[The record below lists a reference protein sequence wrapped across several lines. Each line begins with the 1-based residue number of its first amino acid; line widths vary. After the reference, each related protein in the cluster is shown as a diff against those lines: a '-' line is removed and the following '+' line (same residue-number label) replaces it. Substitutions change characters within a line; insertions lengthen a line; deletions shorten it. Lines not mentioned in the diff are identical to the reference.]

1 MNINKVLDNKNFTI
15 ISSLLLAAY
24 VGLINTN
31 VMPHNLLSMVNTTIG
46 KVVILVLIAY
56 LGDKTPTVA
65 LMLAIAL
72 CVTLSLPSRE
82 TFFVDTGEEEQEP
95 IMCSGL
101 DEDKCTDDVGCSW
114 DGENNQCGDKP
125 DDTSMADP
133 SMGSPMDPPMDSTAG
148 NEDFSPSNAEVEN
161 FAPF

>member
-1 MNINKVLDNKNFTI
+1 
-15 ISSLLLAAY
+15 
-24 VGLINTN
+24 
-31 VMPHNLLSMVNTTIG
+31 MPHNLLSMVNTTIG

-72 CVTLSLPSRE
+72 CVTLSLQSRE
-82 TFFVDTGEEEQEP
+82 TFYVDEGEPHPSVCPGLEEE
-95 IMCSGL
+95 
-101 DEDKCTDDVGCSW
+101 KCTDDVGCKW

-125 DDTSMADP
+125 MEPHMGENTDTPMDTPMNTSMD
-133 SMGSPMDPPMDSTAG
+133 SPMDTHMDQDAG
-148 NEDFSPSNAEVEN
+148 NEDFSPSNAEIES

>member
-1 MNINKVLDNKNFTI
+1 MNINKVLSNKNFTI

-46 KVVILVLIAY
+46 KVVVLVLIAY

-72 CVTLSLPSRE
+72 CVTLSLPSKE
-82 TFFVDTGEEEQEP
+82 TFYVEHDDGESQP
-95 IMCSGL
+95 SVCSGL
-101 DEDKCTDDVGCSW
+101 EEDKCTDDVGCKW

-125 DDTSMADP
+125 MEPHMDENTDA
-133 SMGSPMDPPMDSTAG
+133 PMDAPMDQDAG
-148 NEDFSPSNAEVEN
+148 NEDFSPSNAEVES

>member
-1 MNINKVLDNKNFTI
+1 MNFNKVLGNKNFTI

-31 VMPHNLLSMVNTTIG
+31 IMPINVLSMVNTTIG

-72 CVTLSLPSRE
+72 CVTLSLPSNE
-82 TFFVDTGEEEQEP
+82 QFYGDYIESMDQAPNAGEPVDDSSNCDGKTEEE
-95 IMCSGL
+95 CGS
-101 DEDKCTDDVGCSW
+101 DSCSW
-114 DGENNQCGDKP
+114 NKEESTCTANTPTNNE
-125 DDTSMADP
+125 DDN
-133 SMGSPMDPPMDSTAG
+133 MDSYTA
-148 NEDFSPSNAEVEN
+148 SNDVES
-161 FAPF
+161 FATF